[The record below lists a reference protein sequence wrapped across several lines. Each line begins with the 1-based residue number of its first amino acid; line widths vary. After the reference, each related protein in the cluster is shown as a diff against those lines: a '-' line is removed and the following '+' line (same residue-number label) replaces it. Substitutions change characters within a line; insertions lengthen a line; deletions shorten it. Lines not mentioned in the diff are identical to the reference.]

1 MEQAERQAFKQ
12 KAMIRNRRM
21 RKMQE
26 LMEQGDY
33 FSASSLE
40 TRAPS
45 LFHDYIGRH
54 KHLSNPKY
62 HNSSSAP
69 SANPMGSRD
78 LCNGAKSEE
87 GEGRRMG
94 STARTVGGRMVNGD
108 GEDVPVCLQPG
119 QWREEKGGQALADF
133 LLHSMD
139 KRENRLRRQR
149 ENSDYALA
157 TPESES
163 GSENDE
169 IEGEEE
175 EKELPGDELERLRRE
190 FLRLMQDRFLDVMDA
205 EYFDYQ
211 ESEHL
216 SRDLSISGFIDNFC
230 FLKCLLYV

>member
-1 MEQAERQAFKQ
+1 MVQKLCVGMAHEEGKEFK
-12 KAMIRNRRM
+12 KKPMTRNRRM

-62 HNSSSAP
+62 HNSSSTP
-69 SANPMGSRD
+69 SANFMESRD
-78 LCNGAKSEE
+78 LCDGVKREA
-87 GEGRRMG
+87 GEGRRLG

-169 IEGEEE
+169 IGGEEE
-175 EKELPGDELERLRRE
+175 EKELSGDELERLRME
-190 FLRLMQDRFLDVMDA
+190 FLRLMQERFLDGMDA

-211 ESEHL
+211 ENDHL
-216 SRDLSISGFIDNFC
+216 SRDSSTFC
-230 FLKCLLYV
+230 SKMHM

>member
-1 MEQAERQAFKQ
+1 MDRTEGQAFKKQ
-12 KAMIRNRRM
+12 ALIRNRRM

-78 LCNGAKSEE
+78 LCNGVKSEE
-87 GEGRRMG
+87 GKGRRMG
-94 STARTVGGRMVNGD
+94 STGRTVGGRMVNGD
-108 GEDVPVCLQPG
+108 GEQVEDDVPVCLQPG

-169 IEGEEE
+169 IEGEEV
-175 EKELPGDELERLRRE
+175 EKELSGDELERLRME
-190 FLRLMQDRFLDVMDA
+190 FLRLMQERFLDGMDA

-211 ESEHL
+211 ENEHL
-216 SRDLSISGFIDNFC
+216 SRIHPFRS
-230 FLKCLLYV
+230 KP

>member
-1 MEQAERQAFKQ
+1 MAQEEGQEFKH

-26 LMEQGDY
+26 LMEQGDF

-45 LFHDYIGRH
+45 LFYDYIGRH
-54 KHLSNPKY
+54 RQLSNHPKS
-62 HNSSSAP
+62 HNSSSTP
-69 SANPMGSRD
+69 SANPMDSRD
-78 LCNGAKSEE
+78 LCDGVKIEA
-87 GEGRRMG
+87 GEGRLMG
-94 STARTVGGRMVNGD
+94 STARTVGGRMVNRD
-108 GEDVPVCLQPG
+108 GEQVEDDVPVCLQPG

-175 EKELPGDELERLRRE
+175 EKELSGDELERLRME
-190 FLRLMQDRFLDVMDA
+190 FLRLMQERFLDGMDA

-211 ESEHL
+211 ENEHL
-216 SRDLSISGFIDNFC
+216 SRDSSI
-230 FLKCLLYV
+230 LL